1 MPAVLYRK
9 ERELLKFIIQF
20 QQQHGYSPKLKEMA
34 DAMGNRSLS
43 TIHSVVKTLVEK
55 GYLQKVDGNA
65 RTLKV
70 LQKEKVIEM
79 LGTLPDRK
87 GPSIGLP
94 LMGYIQAGSPL
105 EPYSD
110 PEATFE
116 VASSM
121 ISGNKTAY
129 ALQVKGQSMIEDGI
143 FEGDYVIIEKTSIAN
158 NGDIVVALVD
168 EGLATLKRFYKKEDQ
183 VVLMPANRDMDPI
196 YPKQLRIQGVVVGLV
211 RKFSN

>member
-87 GPSIGLP
+87 GPTIALP
-94 LMGYIQAGSPL
+94 LMGYIQAGMPL

-110 PEATFE
+110 PEASLE
-116 VASSM
+116 IASSM
-121 ISGNKTAY
+121 ISGGKTAY
-129 ALQVKGQSMIEDGI
+129 ALQVKGLSMIEDGI
-143 FEGDYVIIEKTSIAN
+143 HEGDYVIVEKTNVAN

-168 EGLATLKRFYKKEDQ
+168 EGLATLKRFYKDNEKI
-183 VVLMPANRDMDPI
+183 VLMPANREMDPI

-211 RKFSN
+211 RKFIN